1 MEQEQTFLEL
11 LLGGLSSGEWEFQ
24 LLLITLGIFL
34 RVFRR
39 VYKRGDKSTGL
50 SVMYWSRDFRNW
62 AKLIYSLILMYVLIR
77 FYSEYENSIKSFIP
91 ENFQASIYLI
101 MFGLGFFLHRIADF
115 LDSNLLSKNGDK

>member
-1 MEQEQTFLEL
+1 MQEQTFSEL
-11 LLGGLSSGEWEFQ
+11 LLGGLSSAEWKFQ

-39 VYKRGDKSTGL
+39 VYKRDDKNTGL
-50 SVMYWSRDFRNW
+50 SVRYWFKDVRNW
-62 AKLIYSLILMYVLIR
+62 AKLVYSLILMYVLIR

-101 MFGLGFFLHRIADF
+101 MFGLGFSLHRIADF
-115 LDSNLLSKNGDK
+115 LDSKLLTKNGDK